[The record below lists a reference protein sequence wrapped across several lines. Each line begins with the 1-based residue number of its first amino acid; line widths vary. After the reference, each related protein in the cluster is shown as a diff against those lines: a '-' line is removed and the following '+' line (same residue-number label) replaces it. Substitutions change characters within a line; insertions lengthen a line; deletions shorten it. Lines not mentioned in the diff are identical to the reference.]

1 MAAIGAALVILT
13 ALFAAPLV
21 LGSYVVVQGAS
32 RRLQLAW
39 FGFLTLL
46 FVVGLVLGALTLL
59 ATFL

>member
-46 FVVGLVLGALTLL
+46 FVAGLGIGALALL
-59 ATFL
+59 VTFL

>member
-32 RRLQLAW
+32 RRVQLAW

-46 FVVGLVLGALTLL
+46 FVVGLALGALALL

>member
-32 RRLQLAW
+32 RRVQLAW

-46 FVVGLVLGALTLL
+46 VVVALGIGAFTLL
-59 ATFL
+59 LLPL

>member
-13 ALFAAPLV
+13 ALFAAALV

-46 FVVGLVLGALTLL
+46 VVVGLVLGALTLL
-59 ATFL
+59 LSIL